1 MSPKHLA
8 WPAAV
13 LAVAAVGLLSLAVG
27 TRAVPLSAVLDALLH
42 GGGSP
47 DALVARSLRLPRT
60 EIGLTAG
67 AALGIAGA
75 ALQAVTR
82 SPLADPGIL
91 GLSQGAAAGVVLT
104 IGLGAAN
111 GFGGYVRYA
120 FAGSVVAA
128 GLVYGIAAR
137 GRGGASPVKLA
148 LAGTALS
155 AMTAGATT
163 VVLTSSSATLDQFR
177 FWQVGAL
184 SGRDA
189 DTVVRMLPFLA
200 AGVLLVLACA
210 RGLDALALGD
220 DTARALGHRVRWVR
234 GTAALGATLLTA
246 AAVAAAGPIA
256 FVGLAVPHLA
266 RRLVSGSGGHRAVLP
281 LSALLG
287 AVLLVG
293 ADVAG
298 RVVRAPA
305 EVPAGVMTALVGVPV
320 LVALVRRRGSRRDR
334 RKDGERGPRRDRYG
348 HGRYAHDR
356 DDEHGRRAP
365 RRPLYAHPR
374 TASQLHPREYPRECA
389 GRPRRPASRPDRLPP
404 PAQAVRRCRR
414 RPPRAA
420 RRRDARLGLPWTDV
434 CLPGRGLAH
443 DTDRVRAVRAGRRGV
458 AGAAD
463 RAGRAGRSG
472 TRTGRGTRADRH
484 P

>member
-1 MSPKHLA
+1 MIRRLA

-13 LAVAAVGLLSLAVG
+13 LAVACAGVLSLAVG
-27 TRAVPLSAVLDALLH
+27 TRAVPLSAVVDALLH

-47 DALVARSLRLPRT
+47 DALVVRSLRVPRT
-60 EIGLTAG
+60 GIGLTAG
-67 AALGIAGA
+67 AALGVAGA

-82 SPLADPGIL
+82 NPLADPGIL
-91 GLSQGAAAGVVLT
+91 GLSQGAAAGVVVAISL
-104 IGLGAAN
+104 GLAN
-111 GFGGYVRYA
+111 GFSGYVWYA
-120 FAGSVVAA
+120 FVGAVLAA
-128 GLVYGIAAR
+128 CLVYGIAAR
-137 GRGGASPVKLA
+137 GREGASPVKLA

-189 DTVVRMLPFLA
+189 GTVVRMLPFLV
-200 AGVLLVLACA
+200 AGAVLVLGCA

-220 DTARALGHRVRWVR
+220 ETARALGHRVPWVR
-234 GTAALGATLLTA
+234 GAAALGAALLTA

-266 RRLVSGSGGHRAVLP
+266 RRLVPGGHRAVLP

-287 AVLLVG
+287 AALLVG

-320 LVALVRRRGSRRDR
+320 LVFLVRRRG
-334 RKDGERGPRRDRYG
+334 
-348 HGRYAHDR
+348 
-356 DDEHGRRAP
+356 
-365 RRPLYAHPR
+365 
-374 TASQLHPREYPRECA
+374 
-389 GRPRRPASRPDRLPP
+389 
-404 PAQAVRRCRR
+404 AV
-414 RPPRAA
+414 
-420 RRRDARLGLPWTDV
+420 
-434 CLPGRGLAH
+434 
-443 DTDRVRAVRAGRRGV
+443 
-458 AGAAD
+458 
-463 RAGRAGRSG
+463 S
-472 TRTGRGTRADRH
+472 
-484 P
+484 

>member
-1 MSPKHLA
+1 MSPRHLA

-13 LAVAAVGLLSLAVG
+13 LAVAVVGLLSLAVG

-47 DALVARSLRLPRT
+47 DALVVRSLRVPRT

-67 AALGIAGA
+67 AALGLAGA

-82 SPLADPGIL
+82 NPLADPGIL
-91 GLSQGAAAGVVLT
+91 GLSQGAAAGVVLA

-111 GFGGYVRYA
+111 GFGGYVWYA
-120 FAGSVVAA
+120 FAGAVAA
-128 GLVYGIAAR
+128 ACLVYGVAAR

-266 RRLVSGSGGHRAVLP
+266 RRLVSGSGSGSGSGGHRAVLP

-287 AVLLVG
+287 AALLVG

-320 LVALVRRRGSRRDR
+320 LVALVRRRG
-334 RKDGERGPRRDRYG
+334 
-348 HGRYAHDR
+348 
-356 DDEHGRRAP
+356 AP
-365 RRPLYAHPR
+365 A
-374 TASQLHPREYPRECA
+374 
-389 GRPRRPASRPDRLPP
+389 
-404 PAQAVRRCRR
+404 
-414 RPPRAA
+414 
-420 RRRDARLGLPWTDV
+420 
-434 CLPGRGLAH
+434 
-443 DTDRVRAVRAGRRGV
+443 
-458 AGAAD
+458 
-463 RAGRAGRSG
+463 
-472 TRTGRGTRADRH
+472 
-484 P
+484 

>member
-1 MSPKHLA
+1 MIRRLA

-13 LAVAAVGLLSLAVG
+13 LAVAAAGVLSLAVG
-27 TRAVPLSAVLDALLH
+27 TRAVPLSAVADALLH

-47 DALVARSLRLPRT
+47 DALVVRSLRLPRT
-60 EIGLTAG
+60 EVGLTAG
-67 AALGIAGA
+67 AALGLAGA

-82 SPLADPGIL
+82 NPLADPGIL
-91 GLSQGAAAGVVLT
+91 GLSQGAAAGVV
-104 IGLGAAN
+104 IAISFGLAH
-111 GFGGYVRYA
+111 GFSGYVWYA
-120 FAGSVVAA
+120 FAGAVVAA
-128 GLVYGIAAR
+128 CLVYAVAAR

-155 AMTAGATT
+155 AMTAGGTT

-189 DTVVRMLPFLA
+189 GTVVRMLPFLA
-200 AGVLLVLACA
+200 VGAVLVLACA

-220 DTARALGHRVRWVR
+220 DTARALGHRVPWVR
-234 GTAALGATLLTA
+234 GAAALGAALLTA

-266 RRLVSGSGGHRAVLP
+266 RRLVSGGYRAVLP

-287 AVLLVG
+287 AALLMG

-320 LVALVRRRGSRRDR
+320 LVVLVRRRG
-334 RKDGERGPRRDRYG
+334 
-348 HGRYAHDR
+348 
-356 DDEHGRRAP
+356 
-365 RRPLYAHPR
+365 
-374 TASQLHPREYPRECA
+374 
-389 GRPRRPASRPDRLPP
+389 
-404 PAQAVRRCRR
+404 AV
-414 RPPRAA
+414 
-420 RRRDARLGLPWTDV
+420 
-434 CLPGRGLAH
+434 
-443 DTDRVRAVRAGRRGV
+443 
-458 AGAAD
+458 
-463 RAGRAGRSG
+463 S
-472 TRTGRGTRADRH
+472 
-484 P
+484 

>member
-1 MSPKHLA
+1 MSPKRLA

-27 TRAVPLSAVLDALLH
+27 TRAVPLSAVFDALLH

-47 DALVARSLRLPRT
+47 DAMVVRSLRVPRT
-60 EIGLTAG
+60 EVGLTAG
-67 AALGIAGA
+67 AALGVAGA

-82 SPLADPGIL
+82 NPLADPGIL
-91 GLSQGAAAGVVLT
+91 GLSQGAAAGVVLA
-104 IGLGAAN
+104 IGFGLAN
-111 GFGGYVRYA
+111 GFGGYVWYA
-120 FAGSVVAA
+120 FAGAVVAA
-128 GLVYGIAAR
+128 CLVYGIAAR
-137 GRGGASPVKLA
+137 GREGASPVKLA

-200 AGVLLVLACA
+200 GGAVLVLACA

-220 DTARALGHRVRWVR
+220 ETARALGHRVQLVR
-234 GTAALGATLLTA
+234 GVAALGATLLTA

-266 RRLVSGSGGHRAVLP
+266 RRLVSGGHRAVLP

-287 AVLLVG
+287 AALLLG

-320 LVALVRRRGSRRDR
+320 LVVLVRRKG
-334 RKDGERGPRRDRYG
+334 
-348 HGRYAHDR
+348 
-356 DDEHGRRAP
+356 
-365 RRPLYAHPR
+365 
-374 TASQLHPREYPRECA
+374 
-389 GRPRRPASRPDRLPP
+389 
-404 PAQAVRRCRR
+404 AV
-414 RPPRAA
+414 A
-420 RRRDARLGLPWTDV
+420 
-434 CLPGRGLAH
+434 
-443 DTDRVRAVRAGRRGV
+443 
-458 AGAAD
+458 
-463 RAGRAGRSG
+463 
-472 TRTGRGTRADRH
+472 
-484 P
+484 

>member
-1 MSPKHLA
+1 MARRLA

-13 LAVAAVGLLSLAVG
+13 LAVAAAGLLSLAVG
-27 TRAVPLSAVLDALLH
+27 TRAVPLGAVLDALLH

-47 DALVARSLRLPRT
+47 DALVVRSLRVPRT

-67 AALGIAGA
+67 AALGVAGA

-82 SPLADPGIL
+82 NPLADPGIL
-91 GLSQGAAAGVVLT
+91 GLSQGAAAGVVAA
-104 IGLGAAN
+104 IGLGLAN
-111 GFGGYVRYA
+111 GFSGYVWYA
-120 FAGSVVAA
+120 FAGAVLAA
-128 GLVYGIAAR
+128 CLVYGIAAR
-137 GRGGASPVKLA
+137 GSGGASPIKLA

-177 FWQVGAL
+177 FWQVGSL

-189 DTVVRMLPFLA
+189 ETVVRMLPFLL
-200 AGVLLVLACA
+200 AGTLLVLACA

-220 DTARALGHRVRWVR
+220 ETARALGHRVAPVR
-234 GTAALGATLLTA
+234 GAAALGATLLTA

-266 RRLVSGSGGHRAVLP
+266 RRLVPGGHRAVLP

-287 AVLLVG
+287 AALLVG

-320 LVALVRRRGSRRDR
+320 LVFLVRRRG
-334 RKDGERGPRRDRYG
+334 
-348 HGRYAHDR
+348 
-356 DDEHGRRAP
+356 
-365 RRPLYAHPR
+365 
-374 TASQLHPREYPRECA
+374 
-389 GRPRRPASRPDRLPP
+389 
-404 PAQAVRRCRR
+404 AV
-414 RPPRAA
+414 
-420 RRRDARLGLPWTDV
+420 
-434 CLPGRGLAH
+434 
-443 DTDRVRAVRAGRRGV
+443 
-458 AGAAD
+458 
-463 RAGRAGRSG
+463 S
-472 TRTGRGTRADRH
+472 
-484 P
+484 

>member
-1 MSPKHLA
+1 VNPRHLA

-27 TRAVPLSAVLDALLH
+27 TRAVPPSAVLDALLH

-47 DALVARSLRLPRT
+47 DALVVRSLRVPRT
-60 EIGLTAG
+60 EIGLAAG
-67 AALGIAGA
+67 AALGLAGA

-82 SPLADPGIL
+82 NPLADPGIL
-91 GLSQGAAAGVVLT
+91 GLSQGAAAGVVLA

-111 GFGGYVRYA
+111 GFGGYVWYA
-120 FAGSVVAA
+120 FAGAVVAA
-128 GLVYGIAAR
+128 CLVYGIAAR

-234 GTAALGATLLTA
+234 GAAALGATLLTA

-266 RRLVSGSGGHRAVLP
+266 RRLVSGSAGHRAVLP

-287 AVLLVG
+287 AALLMG

-320 LVALVRRRGSRRDR
+320 LVVLVRRRGV
-334 RKDGERGPRRDRYG
+334 
-348 HGRYAHDR
+348 
-356 DDEHGRRAP
+356 
-365 RRPLYAHPR
+365 
-374 TASQLHPREYPRECA
+374 
-389 GRPRRPASRPDRLPP
+389 PA
-404 PAQAVRRCRR
+404 
-414 RPPRAA
+414 
-420 RRRDARLGLPWTDV
+420 
-434 CLPGRGLAH
+434 
-443 DTDRVRAVRAGRRGV
+443 
-458 AGAAD
+458 
-463 RAGRAGRSG
+463 
-472 TRTGRGTRADRH
+472 
-484 P
+484 

>member
-1 MSPKHLA
+1 MIRRLA

-13 LAVAAVGLLSLAVG
+13 LAVAAAGVLSLAVG
-27 TRAVPLSAVLDALLH
+27 TRAVPLSAVADALLH

-47 DALVARSLRLPRT
+47 DALVVRSLRLPRT
-60 EIGLTAG
+60 EVGLTAG
-67 AALGIAGA
+67 ATLGLAGA

-82 SPLADPGIL
+82 NPLADPGIL
-91 GLSQGAAAGVVLT
+91 GLSQGAAAGVV
-104 IGLGAAN
+104 IAISFGLAH
-111 GFGGYVRYA
+111 GFSGYVWYA
-120 FAGSVVAA
+120 FAGAVVAA
-128 GLVYGIAAR
+128 CLVYAVAAR

-155 AMTAGATT
+155 AMTAGGTT

-189 DTVVRMLPFLA
+189 GTVVRMLPFLA
-200 AGVLLVLACA
+200 AGAVLVLACA

-220 DTARALGHRVRWVR
+220 DTARALGHRVPWVR
-234 GTAALGATLLTA
+234 GAAALGAALLTA

-266 RRLVSGSGGHRAVLP
+266 RRLVSGGYRAVLP

-287 AVLLVG
+287 AALLMG

-320 LVALVRRRGSRRDR
+320 LVVLVRRRG
-334 RKDGERGPRRDRYG
+334 
-348 HGRYAHDR
+348 
-356 DDEHGRRAP
+356 
-365 RRPLYAHPR
+365 
-374 TASQLHPREYPRECA
+374 
-389 GRPRRPASRPDRLPP
+389 
-404 PAQAVRRCRR
+404 AV
-414 RPPRAA
+414 
-420 RRRDARLGLPWTDV
+420 
-434 CLPGRGLAH
+434 
-443 DTDRVRAVRAGRRGV
+443 
-458 AGAAD
+458 
-463 RAGRAGRSG
+463 S
-472 TRTGRGTRADRH
+472 
-484 P
+484 